1 MPRKLASKDLEEK
14 ILQVAETLFLKYGY
28 TKTGMRDISRNC
40 KISVGLI
47 YKIFKNKEDIFVR
60 IIRKHIKEALDD
72 LISKVSK
79 ASSFEEKLSIF
90 IECFL
95 NQFKKREKLF
105 YLFLTSLGGHVLLDR
120 GRFHLQDISQKFSQV
135 LANII
140 EIGKNEGKV
149 DKNVD
154 SYFLS
159 KFLLG
164 GIINSIYFL
173 VIEKKDE
180 ISPDLQK
187 VIKSTLKQFFPK
199 IKFGGNYEK
208 S

>member
-14 ILQVAETLFLKYGY
+14 ILQVAEAFFLKYGY

-90 IECFL
+90 IECFFI
-95 NQFKKREKLF
+95 QFKKKEKLF
-105 YLFLTSLGGHVLLDR
+105 CLFLTSLGNHFLLDKE
-120 GRFHLQDISQKFSQV
+120 RFQLRDISRKFSQILV
-135 LANII
+135 NII

-173 VIEKKDE
+173 VIEKKGE
-180 ISPDLQK
+180 ISPDFQK
-187 VIKSTLKQFFPK
+187 VIKSILKQFFPK

>member
-90 IECFL
+90 IECFFI
-95 NQFKKREKLF
+95 QFKKKEKLF
-105 YLFLTSLGGHVLLDR
+105 CLFLTSLGNHFLLDKE
-120 GRFHLQDISQKFSQV
+120 RFQLRDISRKFSQILV
-135 LANII
+135 NII

-173 VIEKKDE
+173 VIEKKGE
-180 ISPDLQK
+180 ISPDFQK
-187 VIKSTLKQFFPK
+187 VIKSILKQFFPK

>member
-90 IECFL
+90 IECFF
-95 NQFKKREKLF
+95 NQFKKK
-105 YLFLTSLGGHVLLDR
+105 
-120 GRFHLQDISQKFSQV
+120 
-135 LANII
+135 
-140 EIGKNEGKV
+140 KN
-149 DKNVD
+149 
-154 SYFLS
+154 YFAC
-159 KFLLG
+159 F
-164 GIINSIYFL
+164 
-173 VIEKKDE
+173 
-180 ISPDLQK
+180 
-187 VIKSTLKQFFPK
+187 
-199 IKFGGNYEK
+199 
-208 S
+208 